1 MLSMRLLSENFRHG
15 YLLAA
20 LLLLVVGRP
29 FLAPAGGTFGLIDG
43 FLLLTLMTAVATS
56 ARSALSRGVAVA
68 LAVAAV
74 VFRGLSLEAGAA
86 SVYEALFSGAMALF
100 CGCSAVLLLLHLFR
114 PRASVT
120 TDTILGAINAYLLIG
135 IAWASAYALLEA
147 VQPGSFSFGGRDV
160 TDPRDL
166 SWTFVGFSYTT
177 LTTLGYGNIAPMTP
191 QADALC
197 TAEAMLG
204 QFYVAVLVG
213 RLVALQLS
221 QQASGSAPGPR
232 GG

>member
-20 LLLLVVGRP
+20 LLLLVVARP
-29 FLAPAGGTFGLIDG
+29 FVAPAGGTFGLIDG
-43 FLLLTLMTAVATS
+43 FLLLTLMTAIATS
-56 ARSALSRGVAVA
+56 ARSVLSRGVAVTLA
-68 LAVAAV
+68 LLAV
-74 VFRGLSLEAGAA
+74 VFRGMSLDAGA
-86 SVYEALFSGAMALF
+86 SKLHEALFSATMVAFCAM
-100 CGCSAVLLLLHLFR
+100 SAVLLLLHLFR
-114 PRASVT
+114 PRACVT
-120 TDTILGAINAYLLIG
+120 TDTILGAINAYLLLG
-135 IAWASAYALLEA
+135 LAWASAYAMLESLA
-147 VQPGSFSFGGRDV
+147 PGSFSFGGRDV

-191 QADALC
+191 RADSLC

-204 QFYVAVLVG
+204 QFYVAILVG
-213 RLVALQLS
+213 RLVGLQLS
-221 QQASGSAPGPR
+221 QQTSEAPQGPN